1 LKPRFFTLAAWLTFG
16 HAAFLCAQTQTEPLR
31 FVAYNLENYTRQD
44 RVSGEGTVE
53 TRAKPEANRD
63 VIAGI
68 LAESRPD
75 VIGVCEMG
83 DLGDVEDLRARLAA
97 RGVHYPHMEW
107 VDAADPDRH
116 LTLLSRLPIVSRQS
130 QRDLVYTL
138 GELELPVL
146 RGILDVTIQAGEYRL
161 RFIGC
166 HLKSKRET
174 LVADEALMRRNE
186 AHLVRKHVESILADD
201 PRANLLVYGDFNA
214 DRQDA
219 SIRAIQGMAGAANYL
234 SALRVEDSRGLAWTH
249 FWDAA
254 DSYSRIDFL
263 FASPG
268 LVKEIDLPRCR
279 ILDRADWEQASDHR
293 PLLAT
298 LNPVERN

>member
-1 LKPRFFTLAAWLTFG
+1 MKHRFFTLAAWLTIG
-16 HAAFLCAQTQTEPLR
+16 HAAFLCAQTEAVR

-44 RVSGEGTVE
+44 NVSETGTVE
-53 TRAKPEANRD
+53 TRAKPEASRD

-68 LAESRPD
+68 LAEQRPD

-83 DLGDVEDLRARLAA
+83 DQGDVEDLRARLAA
-97 RGVHYPHMEW
+97 RGAHYPHVEW
-107 VDAADPDRH
+107 LDAADPDRH
-116 LTLLSRLPIVSRQS
+116 LALLSRLPIVSRQS

-146 RGILDVTIQAGEYRL
+146 RGILDVTVQAGEYRL

-186 AHLVRKHVESILADD
+186 AHLVRKHVEAILAAQ
-201 PRANLLVYGDFNA
+201 PGVNLLVYGDFNA
-214 DRQDA
+214 DRQEA
-219 SIRAIQGMAGAANYL
+219 SIRAIQGTAGSAHYL
-234 SALRVEDSRGLAWTH
+234 TALRVQDSRGQAWTH

-263 FASPG
+263 FASAG
-268 LVKEIDLPRCR
+268 LVKEIDMARSR
-279 ILDRADWEQASDHR
+279 ILDPADWQEGSDHR
-293 PLLAT
+293 PLFT
-298 LNPVERN
+298 TIIPVERE